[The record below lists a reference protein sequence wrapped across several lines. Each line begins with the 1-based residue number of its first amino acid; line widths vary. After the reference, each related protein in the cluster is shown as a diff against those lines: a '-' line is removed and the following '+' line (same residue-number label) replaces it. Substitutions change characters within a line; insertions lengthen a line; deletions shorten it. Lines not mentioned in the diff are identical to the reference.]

1 MWIWNYFW
9 DVLAQFGLVNKVRPR
24 AKADCLDSAR

>member
-9 DVLAQFGLVNKVRPR
+9 DVLAQFGLVNKVRR
-24 AKADCLDSAR
+24 RRCRNLFESAR